1 MIIQDKCY
9 LCGGQSGFQNDERDK
24 QHAVCRD
31 CGALLMESDVAHMLV
46 KYTGGGD
53 NCLKDVLS
61 KLDGKKILNIDF
73 DGKIDET
80 LRKQELYTKGGNDKR
95 LQEYPNDCYDIVISQ
110 HLLDEVSKIEKNV
123 FEVDRIM
130 DAQGI
135 HIFLTEHSEQAVK
148 GEGKSFIWNFHEF
161 DVIATHKKMSDISE
175 YSGERFVPGIED
187 KKLAIEHMQRYRS
200 ISALV
205 EGKKVIDIA
214 CGEGYGTAILAERAS
229 EIVGMDID
237 EGAVHRASE
246 KYQKENLK
254 YQIGNIASIPVE
266 DHSVDVIVSFETI
279 EHVSQKLQAQFL
291 NECGRVLKED
301 GILIMSTPNKEVY
314 SDKYNYFNEYHIH
327 EFYHDEFVHFLKQKF
342 KNVKMYNQAFQV
354 ASILS
359 ECENTERTM
368 TYYTDAEY
376 DDTGKYYIAIASNKE
391 LSLPEIAS
399 VYMSEEGE
407 YEQIMQ
413 RILKLQT
420 EEKKRNVHIQK
431 LDAEIAF
438 DRKRIVELQ
447 NGEEQRDRH
456 IAELD
461 QQICNLENDNS
472 NLTKEKNRLEQR
484 VSIFEEKEWLLKQ
497 HKEILQEKNQI
508 LEEKRK
514 ALEEEREI
522 LKEERENLKKE
533 NEFLEEKNS
542 SLQDEICSVQKK
554 LDEAEILQK
563 LNGQLE
569 QERQDLIQQFEQ
581 ERQDLIQQIRNKEGH
596 IELLL
601 ESEREF
607 ERYKQTR
614 GYRATL
620 RRRKIVNAILPPNSK
635 RLFILRVMKRMI
647 CNPGLM
653 VHVIRP
659 KYIGNY
665 IKYLKS
671 DSIEEITNRYDELV
685 NMAQG
690 GNTAVQ
696 AQLQSAGVMQ
706 NPNVTEKTKELRI
719 EDYEMLCFSEQSTP
733 MVSIVIPV
741 YNQFDYTYNCLKSI
755 LKNSGNV
762 SYEILIANDCST
774 DITKDIERVAK
785 NVRLIT
791 TESNVRFLLNCNN
804 AAKYARGQYILFLNN
819 DTQVM
824 ENWLQPLV
832 DVMEQDEAVGMVGSK
847 LIYPDGRL
855 QEAGGIVWKDA
866 SAWNY
871 GHLKNPDDPDYVY
884 LKEADYVSGAAIMI
898 RTSLWKEIGGFDERF
913 APAYYED
920 TDLAFEVRKH
930 GYKVMMQPK
939 SVVVHYEG
947 ISNGTDTSTGLKA
960 YQIAN
965 NKKFYE
971 KWKDVLGKEN
981 FKNGQHVYLAK
992 DRGQMRKQ
1000 ILVVDHYVPNYDK
1013 DAGGRCTYMYIKM
1026 FLKMGLK
1033 VTFIG
1038 DNFARPEPYTSE
1050 LNAMGVEILFGNDY
1064 YNNWETWLK
1073 DNLHYFDYIY
1083 LQRPHISIKY
1093 IDLVKKYGRGKIFY
1107 FAHDLH
1113 HVRMYRDYLLTGD
1126 EKALEESEKWKKIE
1140 LELFDKADVGHVVGS
1155 YEQDIMQKTFPDKP
1169 IRNIPLYIYDEM
1181 PEGIEKDFSKRNDI
1195 LFVGGFGHTPNID
1208 AVTWFAENVYTKILS
1223 RYPDMVWHIVGSKA
1237 PEEVMKLAGPNV
1249 IIEGFVSDEDLAQLY
1264 KRCRLSVVPLRYGAG
1279 VKGKVVES
1287 AYYQIPLVTTPIGGE
1302 GLDTSTDAFVMEE
1315 DADKMAELICNLY
1328 EDFPRLRKMSDAGVG
1343 FISTYFTS
1351 KVAEQVLLQD
1361 M

>member
-9 LCGGQSGFQNDERDK
+9 LCGEQSGFQYSDEQGTRY
-24 QHAVCRD
+24 AVCRN
-31 CGALLMESDVAHMLV
+31 CGALLAESDVAHMLV

-53 NCLKDVLS
+53 NCLNDVS
-61 KLDGKKILNIDF
+61 DKLDGKKILNIDF
-73 DGKIDET
+73 DGKLDEI
-80 LRKQELYTKGGNDKR
+80 LRRQELYTKSRKDKKLR
-95 LQEYPNDCYDIVISQ
+95 EYANDCYDIVISQ
-110 HLLDEVSKIEKNV
+110 HLLDEVSEIEKNIA
-123 FEVDRIM
+123 EIDRIM
-130 DAQGI
+130 DAQGV
-135 HIFLTEHSEQAVK
+135 HIFLTAHSKEAIR

-200 ISALV
+200 VSTLV
-205 EGKKVIDIA
+205 AGKKVIDIA

-254 YQIGNIASIPVE
+254 YQIGNITSIPAE
-266 DHSVDVIVSFETI
+266 DHSVDVVVSFETI

-314 SDKYNYFNEYHIH
+314 SDRYNYFNEYHIH

-368 TYYTDAEY
+368 TYYADAEY
-376 DDTGKYYIAIASNKE
+376 DDAGKYYIAIASNKE

-413 RILKLQT
+413 RILKLQIE
-420 EEKKRNVHIQK
+420 EEKRNIHIQK
-431 LDAEIAF
+431 LDEEIAF

-447 NGEEQRDRH
+447 DGEERRNRH

-461 QQICNLENDNS
+461 QQICSLENDNG
-472 NLTKEKNRLEQR
+472 NLTEEKNKLQQR
-484 VSIFEEKEWLLKQ
+484 ISILEEKEWLLKQ
-497 HKEILQEKNQI
+497 HKEILEEKSQI

-514 ALEEEREI
+514 SLEEENSS
-522 LKEERENLKKE
+522 LKEEREALEKK
-533 NEFLEEKNS
+533 NKF
-542 SLQDEICSVQKK
+542 LQDEICSIEKK
-554 LDEAEILQK
+554 QDNIEILQ
-563 LNGQLE
+563 NSNEQLK
-569 QERQDLIQQFEQ
+569 QEKQDLSEQFGQ

-635 RLFILRVMKRMI
+635 RLFILRVIKRMI

-671 DSIEEITNRYDELV
+671 DSIEEITDRYDELI

-706 NPNVTEKTKELRI
+706 NLNIVEEAKELRI
-719 EDYEMLCFSEQSTP
+719 EDYEMLCFTEQSTP
-733 MVSIVIPV
+733 IVSIVIPV

-804 AAKYARGQYILFLNN
+804 AAKYAKGQYILFLNN

-832 DVMEQDEAVGMVGSK
+832 DVMERDETVGMVGSK

-855 QEAGGIVWKDA
+855 QEAGGILWKDA

-871 GHLKNPDDPDYVY
+871 GHLKNPDDPDYAY
-884 LKEADYVSGAAIMI
+884 LKETDYVSGAAIMI

-913 APAYYED
+913 VPAYCED
-920 TDLAFEVRKH
+920 SDLAFEVRKH

-939 SVVVHYEG
+939 SVVVHFEG
-947 ISNGTDTSTGLKA
+947 ISNGTDVTSGQKK
-960 YQIAN
+960 YQVEN
-965 NKKFYE
+965 QKKFYE
-971 KWKDVLGKEN
+971 KWKDELEQN
-981 FKNGQHVYLAK
+981 HFPNGQDVFLAR
-992 DRGQMRKQ
+992 DRGGKKKH
-1000 ILVVDHYVPNYDK
+1000 ILVIDHYVPQYDK
-1013 DAGGRCTYMYIKM
+1013 DAGSKTTYMY
-1026 FLKMGLK
+1026 LKMLVGK
-1033 VTFIG
+1033 GYRVTFLG
-1038 DNFARPEPYTSE
+1038 DNFYQHEPYTSE
-1050 LNAMGVEILFGNDY
+1050 LQQMGIFVLYGLY
-1064 YNNWETWLK
+1064 YAEHWKEWLK
-1073 DNLHYFDYIY
+1073 ENIQYFDIFY
-1083 LQRPHISIKY
+1083 LNRPHITVKY
-1093 IDLVKKYGRGKIFY
+1093 IDFIKKNAKGKVIYYG
-1107 FAHDLH
+1107 HDLH
-1113 HVRMYRDYLLTGD
+1113 FLRIHREYELDGD
-1126 EKALEESEKWKKIE
+1126 EKKLEESEQWKKME
-1140 LELFDKADVGHVVGS
+1140 L
-1155 YEQDIMQKTFPDKP
+1155 DIMHQADMNYYPSV
-1169 IRNIPLYIYDEM
+1169 
-1181 PEGIEKDFSKRNDI
+1181 IEKEAISKIDSKIPVKAITAYVYEKFLDVTYHPDEREGI
-1195 LFVGGFGHTPNID
+1195 LFVGGFGHTPNLD
-1208 AVTWFAENVYTKILS
+1208 AVKWFLDKI
-1223 RYPDMVWHIVGSKA
+1223 YPEVFKNIRAKFYIVGSKA
-1237 PEEVMKLAGPNV
+1237 PDEITHITTEGVVVK
-1249 IIEGFVSDEDLAQLY
+1249 GFVSEEELQNLY
-1264 KRCRLSVVPLRYGAG
+1264 SSCKMVVVPLRYGAG
-1279 VKGKVVES
+1279 VKGKVVE
-1287 AYYQIPLVTTPIGGE
+1287 ALYYGMPIVTTSVGAEGIEGIEDIAIVKDREEDLIDAICSVYHNGE
-1302 GLDTSTDAFVMEE
+1302 KLIDMSEKSQRYVREKFSTDAVWNII
-1315 DADKMAELICNLY
+1315 K
-1328 EDFPRLRKMSDAGVG
+1328 EDF
-1343 FISTYFTS
+1343 
-1351 KVAEQVLLQD
+1351 E
-1361 M
+1361 